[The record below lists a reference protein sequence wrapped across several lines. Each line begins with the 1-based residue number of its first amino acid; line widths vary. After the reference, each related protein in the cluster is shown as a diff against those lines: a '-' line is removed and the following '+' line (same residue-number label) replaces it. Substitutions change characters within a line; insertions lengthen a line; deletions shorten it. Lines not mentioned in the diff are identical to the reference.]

1 MFDRP
6 RRGLPDAV
14 PHGPLSHDGQKP
26 AIGPRVED
34 SVRRLHRAHAYFPH
48 TVPTP
53 ALPAGPQYVANHW
66 LAASIAQT
74 CTSVHANSLQH
85 ETRSIVGHTV
95 SGVVDLHA
103 AATGI
108 AIAAPVFPRDPAV
121 SRRPVSIA
129 ASQIITKTHRTAV
142 EAAALLGKCPALP
155 IQ

>member
-34 SVRRLHRAHAYFPH
+34 SARRLHRARAYFPH
-48 TVPTP
+48 TILAP
-53 ALPAGPQYVANHW
+53 ALLAGPQYVANHW

-85 ETRSIVGHTV
+85 ETHLIIRHTV

-121 SRRPVSIA
+121 ARWPVSIA
-129 ASQIITKTHRTAV
+129 TTQIIIKAHRTAV